1 MKKGILL
8 AGGFGTRMYP
18 LTIAVSKQLLPIFDK
33 PMIFYSLSI
42 LMYSNI
48 REILIITNP
57 ENVHLYKKLFSNG
70 NNFGLN
76 ISYAAQKKPIGIAN
90 AMVVGKNFLG
100 KDDFALVLGDNI
112 IFSRDN
118 TLHDILKNSFKKNF
132 ATLFVKKVKDPN
144 RYGVVKYNS
153 SSEVDRIIEKPKK
166 YTSKDAVVGVYF
178 YPNEAIRISQNLLLS
193 KRGEFE
199 ITDINNYFIKKKN
212 YFIKKLPAEV
222 FWEDCGTI
230 ESYRN
235 TFNKIYSLQKI
246 YKKIINSPNLIAFK
260 NKWINKKKFIENKKN
275 NLC

>member
-1 MKKGILL
+1 
-8 AGGFGTRMYP
+8 
-18 LTIAVSKQLLPIFDK
+18 
-33 PMIFYSLSI
+33 
-42 LMYSNI
+42 
-48 REILIITNP
+48 
-57 ENVHLYKKLFSNG
+57 
-70 NNFGLN
+70 
-76 ISYAAQKKPIGIAN
+76 
-90 AMVVGKNFLG
+90 MVVGKNFLG

-153 SSEVDRIIEKPKK
+153 SSEVDRIVEKPKK

-212 YFIKKLPAEV
+212 YFIKKLPAKV

>member
-8 AGGFGTRMYP
+8 AGGYGTRMYP
-18 LTIAVSKQLLPIFDK
+18 LTISVSKQLLPIFDK

-57 ENVHLYKKLFSNG
+57 ENIHLYKKLFTNG
-70 NNFGLN
+70 NNLGLK

-90 AMVVGKNFLG
+90 AIVIGKKFLG

-118 TLHDILKNSFKKNF
+118 EVHNILKNSYKKNYATFF
-132 ATLFVKKVKDPN
+132 ARKVKDPN
-144 RYGVVKYNS
+144 RYGVIKYNS
-153 SSEVDRIIEKPKK
+153 LGEADRIIEKPKK
-166 YTSKDAVVGVYF
+166 YISKDAVVGVYF

-199 ITDINNYFIKKKN
+199 ITDINNYFIKKKKF
-212 YFIKKLPAEV
+212 FIKKLSNRV
-222 FWEDCGTI
+222 SWEDCGTI
-230 ESYRN
+230 ESYRR
-235 TFNKIYSLQKI
+235 TFDKIYFYQRL

-260 NKWINKKKFIENKKN
+260 NNWINKKKFIENKKN

>member
-8 AGGFGTRMYP
+8 AGGYGTRMYP

-57 ENVHLYKKLFSNG
+57 ENIHLYRKLLSNG
-70 NNFGLN
+70 NNLGLK

-90 AMVVGKNFLG
+90 AIVVGKKFLG

-118 TLHDILKNSFKKNF
+118 EVHNILKNSYKKNC
-132 ATLFVKKVKDPN
+132 ATFFVRKVKNPN

-153 SSEVDRIIEKPKK
+153 LGEVDRIIEKPKK
-166 YTSKDAVVGVYF
+166 YASKDAVVGVYF
-178 YPNEAIRISQNLLLS
+178 YPNEAIHISQNLLLS

-199 ITDINNYFIKKKN
+199 ITDINNYFIKKKKF
-212 YFIKKLPAEV
+212 FIKKLSNRVA
-222 FWEDCGTI
+222 WEDCGTI
-230 ESYRN
+230 ESYRR
-235 TFNKIYSLQKI
+235 TFDKIYFCQRL

-260 NKWINKKKFIENKKN
+260 NNWINKKKFIENKNN
-275 NLC
+275 NLY